1 MKKILFLLVF
11 IYSTLNATF
20 DDNIIVVSIP
30 KCGTHLLGKTLKL
43 ITGKSFAYSSGIMG
57 VMKEEDLKL
66 TGKILLSHCNYVK
79 HNIDLFNRYKNN
91 KYFFIY
97 RDPRDAV
104 VSMISHLNECVER
117 NKQSPNGNLMLNFS
131 NTDEMIHFII
141 TGYGRLFHADLTHL
155 YLVSDYYNNFLSWF
169 KDSKFCIIKYE
180 NLIGDEGLGSSDLQ
194 FNELEK
200 IYKHLGLKY
209 CPNDIKNV
217 ASNLFGGTH
226 SFREGSIGK
235 WKSYFNLAN
244 KQLMGKLMGQ
254 ALIDLGYE
262 KDLKWAE

>member
-1 MKKILFLLVF
+1 MKRLLFLLICAHNF
-11 IYSTLNATF
+11 IAATF
-20 DDNIIVVSIP
+20 DNNIVIVSIP

-43 ITGKSFAYSSGIMG
+43 ITGKPFAYSSGIMG
-57 VMKEEDLKL
+57 TMKEEDLKL
-66 TGKILLSHCNYVK
+66 KGKILLSHCNYAR
-79 HNIDLFNRYKNN
+79 HNIDLFNRYKNC

-104 VSMISHLNECVER
+104 VSMISHLNECIER
-117 NKQSPNGNLMLNFS
+117 SKKSPSGNQMPNFC

-141 TGYGRLFHADLTHL
+141 SEYGRLFNADLTDL
-155 YLVSDYYNNFLSWF
+155 YLVSDYYGNFLNWF
-169 KDSKFCIIKYE
+169 KDNKFCLIKYE
-180 NLIGDEGLGSSDLQ
+180 NLIGEDGLGDSDLQ
-194 FNELEK
+194 FNEIAK

-209 CPNDIKNV
+209 CHDDVKNV

-235 WKSYFNLAN
+235 WKSYFNKAN
-244 KQLMGKLMGQ
+244 RQFMGSIMGQ
-254 ALIDLGYE
+254 VIIDLGYE